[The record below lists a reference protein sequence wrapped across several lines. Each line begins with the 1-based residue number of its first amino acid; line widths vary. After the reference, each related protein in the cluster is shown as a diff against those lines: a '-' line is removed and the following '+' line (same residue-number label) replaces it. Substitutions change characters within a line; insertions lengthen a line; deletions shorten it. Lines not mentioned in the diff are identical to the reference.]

1 MEHKSVLLQETIA
14 GLDIKDNDIIV
25 DMTLG
30 GAGHAFEATQTGA
43 RNLTIIGIDADS
55 DAGERA
61 ATKFA
66 GSSTKFIFANTYFDE
81 LKSVLAKENLANVNK
96 VIFDLGYSSF
106 EIDNP
111 ERGFSFQHDGP
122 LMMTYS
128 KKPSASQLTAYDVV
142 NNFEEENLA
151 DIIYGFGEETFS
163 RRIAAAIVEA
173 REKAPIKT
181 STELAAIIYESVPF
195 FYRRG
200 KTHPATKTF
209 QAIRIAVNNELE
221 RLKTALHDSFE
232 TLAPRGRIAV
242 ITFHSLED
250 RIVKNY
256 FRELAGNG
264 QAQLI
269 NKKPITPS
277 DEEIT
282 SNRRSRSAKL
292 RIIEK
297 K

>member
-1 MEHKSVLLQETIA
+1 MEHKSVLLKETID
-14 GLDIKDNDIIV
+14 GLDIKDGDVIV

-30 GAGHAFEATQTGA
+30 GAGHAFAATQTGA
-43 RNLTIIGIDADS
+43 KNLKVIGIDADS
-55 DAGERA
+55 DAGDRA
-61 ATKFA
+61 TEKFA
-66 GSSTKFIFANTYFDE
+66 GSSAKFIFANAYFDE
-81 LKSVLAKENLANVNK
+81 VKEVLATEKISSINK

-128 KKPSASQLTAYDVV
+128 KNPSASQLTAYDVV

-181 STELAAIIYESVPF
+181 SAELAKIIYESVPF
-195 FYRRG
+195 FYRKG
-200 KTHPATKTF
+200 KSHPATKTF

-221 RLKTALHDSFE
+221 RLKIALRDSFE
-232 TLAPRGRIAV
+232 TLAPQGRIAV

-256 FRELAGNG
+256 FRDLVKEKVATF
-264 QAQLI
+264 I
-269 NKKPITPS
+269 NKKPIVPTR
-277 DEEIT
+277 EEIVG
-282 SNRRSRSAKL
+282 NRRSRSAKL

-297 K
+297 M

>member
-30 GAGHAFEATQTGA
+30 GAGHAFETTQTGA
-43 RNLTIIGIDADS
+43 RNLTVIGIDADS

-61 ATKFA
+61 TVKFA
-66 GSSTKFIFANTYFDE
+66 GSSAKFIFANVYFDKLNE
-81 LKSVLAKENLANVNK
+81 VLTTQNVSAVNK

-128 KKPSASQLTAYDVV
+128 KQPGEHELTAYDVV
-142 NNFEEENLA
+142 NSFEEENLA

-181 STELAAIIYESVPF
+181 SAELAKIIYESVPF
-195 FYRRG
+195 FYRKG
-200 KTHPATKTF
+200 KSHPATKTF

-221 RLKTALHDSFE
+221 RLKIALRDSFE
-232 TLAPRGRIAV
+232 KLAPQGRIAV

-256 FRELAGNG
+256 FRDLVKEKVATF
-264 QAQLI
+264 I
-269 NKKPITPS
+269 NKKPIVPTR
-277 DEEIT
+277 EEIVG
-282 SNRRSRSAKL
+282 NRRSRSAKL

-297 K
+297 L

>member
-14 GLDIKDNDIIV
+14 GLDIQDNDIIV

-30 GAGHAFEATQTGA
+30 GAGHAFAATQTGA
-43 RNLTIIGIDADS
+43 RNLTVIGIDADS

-66 GSSTKFIFANTYFDE
+66 GSSAKFIFANVYFDK
-81 LKSVLAKENLANVNK
+81 LKEVLANENIANVNK

-128 KKPSASQLTAYDVV
+128 KKPGAHELTAYDVV

-181 STELAAIIYESVPF
+181 STELAQIIYESVPF

-232 TLAPRGRIAV
+232 TLMPQGRIAV

-264 QAQLI
+264 QAKLV
-269 NKKPITPS
+269 NKKPIAPT
-277 DEEIT
+277 DEEIKA
-282 SNRRSRSAKL
+282 NRRSRSAKL
-292 RIIEK
+292 RVIEK
-297 K
+297 I

>member
-14 GLDIKDNDIIV
+14 GLDIRDNDIIV

-30 GAGHAFEATQTGA
+30 GAGHAFEATHTGA
-43 RNLTIIGIDADS
+43 KNLTIIGIDADS

-66 GSSTKFIFANTYFDE
+66 GSSAKFIFANVYFDK
-81 LKSVLAKENLANVNK
+81 LKEVLATHNVQAVNK

-128 KKPSASQLTAYDVV
+128 KKPGVHELTAYDVV

-181 STELAAIIYESVPF
+181 STELAQIIYEAVPF

-232 TLAPRGRIAV
+232 TLMPQGRIAV

-264 QAQLI
+264 QAKLV
-269 NKKPITPS
+269 NKKPIAPT
-277 DEEIT
+277 DEEIKA
-282 SNRRSRSAKL
+282 NRRSRSAKL

-297 K
+297 I

>member
-14 GLDIKDNDIIV
+14 GLDIKDGDIIV

-30 GAGHAFEATQTGA
+30 GAGHAFAATQTGA
-43 RNLTIIGIDADS
+43 NNLTVIGIDADS
-55 DAGERA
+55 DAGDRA
-61 ATKFA
+61 TAKFA
-66 GSSTKFIFANTYFDE
+66 GSPARFIFANVYFDKLNE
-81 LKSVLAKENLANVNK
+81 VLSAQNIANVNK

-122 LMMTYS
+122 LAMTYS
-128 KKPSASQLTAYDVV
+128 QKPGPHELTAYDVV
-142 NNFEEENLA
+142 NGFEEENLA

-173 REKAPIKT
+173 RTKAPIKT
-181 STELAAIIYESVPF
+181 SVELAKIIYEAVPF
-195 FYRRG
+195 FYRKG

-232 TLAPRGRIAV
+232 KLASKGRIAV

-256 FRELAGNG
+256 FRELAGNDK
-264 QAQLI
+264 AKLV
-269 NKKPITPS
+269 NKKPIIPT
-277 DEEIT
+277 DEEIKE
-282 SNRRSRSAKL
+282 NRRSRSAKL

-297 K
+297 I

>member
-43 RNLTIIGIDADS
+43 RNLTVIGIDADS

-61 ATKFA
+61 TAKFA
-66 GSSTKFIFANTYFDE
+66 GSSAKFIFANVYFDKLNE
-81 LKSVLAKENLANVNK
+81 VLVAHNVQAVNK

-128 KKPSASQLTAYDVV
+128 KQPGEHELTAYDVV
-142 NNFEEENLA
+142 NSFEEENLA

-181 STELAAIIYESVPF
+181 SAELAKIIYESVPF
-195 FYRRG
+195 FYRKG
-200 KTHPATKTF
+200 KSHPATKTF

-221 RLKTALHDSFE
+221 RLKIALRDSFE
-232 TLAPRGRIAV
+232 KLAPQGRIAV

-256 FRELAGNG
+256 FRDLVKEKVATF
-264 QAQLI
+264 I
-269 NKKPITPS
+269 NKKPIVPTR
-277 DEEIT
+277 EEIVG
-282 SNRRSRSAKL
+282 NRRSRSAKL

-297 K
+297 I